1 MIFSKKE
8 KENEPMISKKE
19 EKSIK
24 AYMGEDTIFNGS
36 LTFDGAVRIDG
47 KFEGQVKTND
57 TLIVG
62 ETGDLNADVTAGV
75 LIAKGRING
84 TIIASERVEIHS
96 TSRIVG
102 NIRTPSFKVE
112 VGAVFDGHV
121 DMTST
126 DGKTVKLSVA
136 KSPSQ
141 VPTKPR
147 GTI

>member
-1 MIFSKKE
+1 MMFSKKE
-8 KENEPMISKKE
+8 KESEPMVSKTD

-75 LIAKGRING
+75 LIAKGKING
-84 TIIASERVEIHS
+84 TIVASERVEIHS
-96 TSRIVG
+96 TSKIVG
-102 NIRTPSFKVE
+102 NIRAPSLKVE

-121 DMTST
+121 DMTSKEGNAGAFT
-126 DGKTVKLSVA
+126 SGLEIT
-136 KSPSQ
+136 Q
-141 VPTKPR
+141 EQ
-147 GTI
+147 GNG

>member
-1 MIFSKKE
+1 
-8 KENEPMISKKE
+8 MISKKD

-24 AYMGEDTIFNGS
+24 AYMGEDTVFNGS

-75 LIAKGRING
+75 LISKGRING
-84 TIIASERVEIHS
+84 TIIATERVEIHS
-96 TSRIVG
+96 TSKIVG
-102 NIRTPSFKVE
+102 NIRAPSFVVE
-112 VGAVFDGHV
+112 IGAVFDGHV

-126 DGKTVKLSVA
+126 DGKAASFSVGKA
-136 KSPSQ
+136 KTQDPS
-141 VPTKPR
+141 KPLQ
-147 GTI
+147 

>member
-1 MIFSKKE
+1 
-8 KENEPMISKKE
+8 MISKKD
-19 EKSIK
+19 EKTIK

-62 ETGDLNADVTAGV
+62 ETGELNADVTAGV
-75 LIAKGRING
+75 LVAKGKING

-96 TSRIVG
+96 TSKIVG
-102 NIRTPSFKVE
+102 NIRTPSLMVE

-126 DGKTVKLSVA
+126 EGNVVPLT
-136 KSPSQ
+136 KSDDDVQ
-141 VPTKPR
+141 AFTKS
-147 GTI
+147 